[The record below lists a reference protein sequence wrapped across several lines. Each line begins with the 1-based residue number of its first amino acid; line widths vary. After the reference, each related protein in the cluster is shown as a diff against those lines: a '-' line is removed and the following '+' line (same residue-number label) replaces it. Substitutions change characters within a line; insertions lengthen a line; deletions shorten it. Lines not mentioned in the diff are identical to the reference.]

1 MYTVQK
7 LTVLFSLWKFNC
19 PKINWTKIYLSKLSL
34 AQLTPCFQVTFDIW
48 QILFFSIILLFQLL
62 SIPRNWPWQ
71 IVSWGRKLIKT
82 WNLLNKCYKSWILS
96 SVFKQIRNA
105 QWLFTLFH
113 LLIDMGSWE
122 TFHIIAMY
130 GGNSHNLKI
139 MQKMAKLHC
148 TQENWEIHGFM
159 KWSTIIIIIIIVKHF
174 MKPWTNY
181 WQCSHFS
188 EV

>member
-1 MYTVQK
+1 MYTVQS

-34 AQLTPCFQVTFDIW
+34 TSSPLAFKCHLTFDK
-48 QILFFSIILLFQLL
+48 LYFFSMILFQLL